1 MSLEMIAL
9 MEVVTRAGYEAGDG
23 AADRDPVGGRELAAA
38 APGGVIYRVR
48 AELPSSMTVT
58 IWTGAGKT
66 SAQRVIR
73 ENRKQYP
80 RVYIEKSEGFEGIQ
94 RRWR

>member
-1 MSLEMIAL
+1 MSVEMIAL
-9 MEVVTRAGYEAGDG
+9 MEVVTRAG
-23 AADRDPVGGRELAAA
+23 
-38 APGGVIYRVR
+38 
-48 AELPSSMTVT
+48 
-58 IWTGAGKT
+58 KT
-66 SAQRVIR
+66 SAKRVIR

>member
-1 MSLEMIAL
+1 M
-9 MEVVTRAGYEAGDG
+9 
-23 AADRDPVGGRELAAA
+23 
-38 APGGVIYRVR
+38 IYRVR
-48 AELPSSMTVT
+48 AEMPSSMTVT